1 MEEKTE
7 ISLHL
12 PEDLLVPKGD
22 AMLIKLKDHVKHGG
36 KVRIYIKD
44 QEEKVVDTEEELFEI
59 TTPYINQ

>member
-1 MEEKTE
+1 
-7 ISLHL
+7 
-12 PEDLLVPKGD
+12 
-22 AMLIKLKDHVKHGG
+22 MLIKLKDHVKHGG